1 MLSLNLSLDNE
12 TTCFDVLL
20 SVVPRASRIGS
31 TDGDL
36 DATDDVA
43 GKQTADTSGSEQEAH
58 CER

>member
-20 SVVPRASRIGS
+20 SVVPCASRIRS

-36 DATDDVA
+36 DAADDVA
-43 GKQTADTSGSEQEAH
+43 GKQAADTSGSEQEAH
-58 CER
+58 YER